1 MSKVLLL
8 RKKKQIREISR
19 IHGFIG
25 RVAGM
30 TCSLCLP
37 HTLSLFRRHT
47 VGGKVGVAMEAQ
59 HARWVRGRGIMAAP
73 PCRAQHVDGGDYGRQ
88 LWHPAWPQLY
98 ATQTHH
104 QPVPHCC
111 HSPLLEHA
119 AWVIHTPARTQIQ
132 QLIMKCCLIDC
143 VVVVLFYERNISG
156 YSQIR
161 VLFSYQTQLQIVI
174 LVMPF
179 VFKTETESH

>member
-98 ATQTHH
+98 TTQTHH

-119 AWVIHTPARTQIQ
+119 AWVIHTPARTHRYNSSSWNAAW
-132 QLIMKCCLIDC
+132 LIVWLWCCFMKETFLDT
-143 VVVVLFYERNISG
+143 VKSEFYSVIKHN
-156 YSQIR
+156 
-161 VLFSYQTQLQIVI
+161 FVI